1 MPLIPR
7 LLPLLMTVLLCG
19 AASAQD
25 IVGKMGSVELHA
37 AEIKSLLENL
47 SPDARRQLAS
57 DPQQLE
63 RAVREQLILK
73 AVLAEA
79 KQKGWDKKPEL
90 QPMIER
96 ARDQVIVSSY
106 VSSVAKPADSYPS
119 EEELKQFYEQNKAQ
133 LQAPPQYQLAQIYL
147 PAPEAMEK
155 PKADEV
161 AKKAA
166 DLSARLG
173 KTPADFARLAK
184 ENSAHKE
191 SADKGGEI
199 GWVGED
205 QMVMEIRRVAV
216 RMKKGEISPPIKSPA
231 GWHIIKLLDTR
242 PAAQRP
248 LAEVRS
254 RLVATMR
261 QRKTQE
267 GEKTYVEALS
277 AKAPPAINQIEL
289 GKIRDALK

>member
-1 MPLIPR
+1 MSLSFR
-7 LLPLLMTVLLCG
+7 LLTLLTTALLCG
-19 AASAQD
+19 GAAAQD
-25 IVGKMGSVELHA
+25 VVGKMGDVELRA
-37 AEIKSLLENL
+37 SEIKAILDSLPPE
-47 SPDARRQLAS
+47 ARRQLAT

-63 RAVREQLILK
+63 RAVRDQLVIK

-79 KQKGWDKKPEL
+79 RQKGWDKRPEL

-96 ARDQVIVSSY
+96 AREQVIVSSY
-106 VSSVAKPADSYPS
+106 VSNVARPPEGYPS

-147 PAPEAMEK
+147 PAPDSMEK
-155 PKADEV
+155 PKADEA

-166 DLSARLG
+166 DLGARLTKAPG
-173 KTPADFARLAK
+173 EFAKLAR

-191 SADKGGEI
+191 SAEKGGEI
-199 GWVGED
+199 GWVSED

-216 RMKKGEISPPIKSPA
+216 RMKKGEISPPIKSQA
-231 GWHIIKLLDTR
+231 GWHIIKMMDTR

-248 LAEVRS
+248 LAEVRG
-254 RLVATMR
+254 RLVAAMR

-267 GEKTYVEALS
+267 GEKTYIDALS
-277 AKAPPAINQIEL
+277 AKARPTINQIEL
-289 GKIRDALK
+289 SKIQDSLK

>member
-1 MPLIPR
+1 MSLSFR
-7 LLPLLMTVLLCG
+7 LLTLLATALTCG
-19 AASAQD
+19 AAAAQD
-25 IVGKMGSVELHA
+25 VVGKMGEVELRA
-37 AEIKSLLENL
+37 SEVRTILDSL
-47 SPDARRQLAS
+47 SPEARRQLAA

-63 RAVREQLILK
+63 RAVRDQLIIK

-79 KQKGWDKKPEL
+79 RHKGWDKRPEL

-96 ARDQVIVSSY
+96 AREQVIVSSY
-106 VSSVAKPADSYPS
+106 VSNVARPPEGYPS

-147 PAPEAMEK
+147 PAPDAMEK

-161 AKKAA
+161 ARKAA
-166 DLSARLG
+166 DLGARLA
-173 KTPADFARLAK
+173 KAPADFARLAK
-184 ENSAHKE
+184 ENSAHRE

-216 RMKKGEISPPIKSPA
+216 RMKKGEISPPIKSQA
-231 GWHIIKLLDTR
+231 GWHIIRMMDIR

-248 LAEVRS
+248 LAEVRG
-254 RLVATMR
+254 RLVAAMR

-267 GEKTYVEALS
+267 GEKTYIDALS
-277 AKAPPAINQIEL
+277 AKSRPTINQIEL
-289 GKIRDALK
+289 SKIQESLK